1 MQETTI
7 IRDSLANTKED
18 YTLNL
23 NDFRAMMVDT
33 KSKTFAELGQ
43 ADIRLEIGE
52 SKKVAQML
60 QAATL
65 SSGK

>member
-33 KSKTFAELGQ
+33 KSKTFADLGHS
-43 ADIRLEIGE
+43 DIRLEIGE
-52 SKKVAQML
+52 S
-60 QAATL
+60 
-65 SSGK
+65 

>member
-1 MQETTI
+1 MQETNI

-33 KSKTFAELGQ
+33 KSKTFAEFGQ

-52 SKKVAQML
+52 S
-60 QAATL
+60 
-65 SSGK
+65 